1 MVLGASFTALER
13 TARQMVILDDR
24 SLLDAYAANRR
35 QFAQAVA
42 ESLGVVTRI
51 EAGRIILSPT

>member
-1 MVLGASFTALER
+1 MLAQETITGLF
-13 TARQMVILDDR
+13 I
-24 SLLDAYAANRR
+24 ANDPRG
-35 QFAQAVA
+35 FAQAVA